1 MGKDLI
7 ASIRRESRSV
17 QGETAWERIGIIA
30 YMAVRTK
37 PIKHPYWNVPALRAR
52 EMSQRQVCF
61 LPLVKIDSQ
70 IKRNSGGDQ
79 GTQLERTV
87 SVISFWLGS
96 LFGM

>member
-7 ASIRRESRSV
+7 ASIRRESGSV

-30 YMAVRTK
+30 YKAVRTK
-37 PIKHPYWNVPALRAR
+37 LRKLPYWNVPALCAG
-52 EMSQRQVCF
+52 EMNQRQVCI

-70 IKRNSGGDQ
+70 IKKNSGADQ
-79 GTQLERTV
+79 GTQFERTV
-87 SVISFWLGS
+87 SVMSFLLGS